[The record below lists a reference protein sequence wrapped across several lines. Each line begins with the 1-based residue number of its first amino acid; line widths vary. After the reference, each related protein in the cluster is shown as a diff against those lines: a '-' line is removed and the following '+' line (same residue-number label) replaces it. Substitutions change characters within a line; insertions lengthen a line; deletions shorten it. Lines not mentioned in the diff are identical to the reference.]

1 MKEGKKKREEGRED
15 RIWRGD
21 EAGWGKKER
30 KRDRKRKVKMEKAL
44 GGMGGEKKEGEGR
57 KGKWI
62 GEKEGGKGN

>member
-1 MKEGKKKREEGRED
+1 MRQGG
-15 RIWRGD
+15 
-21 EAGWGKKER
+21 GKKER
-30 KRDRKRKVKMEKAL
+30 KIDRKRKVKMEKAL